1 MEPVERRGPHL
12 TRRDAS
18 HQTAWTGGIAKLIQI
33 RGLLDAE
40 TLLKPGKAAAF
51 GQDEKRYAHIIGR

>member
-40 TLLKPGKAAAF
+40 TLLTRGKAAAF
-51 GQDEKRYAHIIGR
+51 EQDEKR